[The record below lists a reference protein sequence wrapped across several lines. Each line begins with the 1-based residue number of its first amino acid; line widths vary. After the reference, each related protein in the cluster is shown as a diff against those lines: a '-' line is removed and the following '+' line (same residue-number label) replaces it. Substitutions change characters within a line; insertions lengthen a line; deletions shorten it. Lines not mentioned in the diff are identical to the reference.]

1 MQDLKEIHNEE
12 FTIIKCIYCTDG
24 QQYFG
29 GGGGGEQER
38 ERERG
43 FI

>member
-24 QQYFG
+24 QQYLG
-29 GGGGGEQER
+29 GGGGGGAR